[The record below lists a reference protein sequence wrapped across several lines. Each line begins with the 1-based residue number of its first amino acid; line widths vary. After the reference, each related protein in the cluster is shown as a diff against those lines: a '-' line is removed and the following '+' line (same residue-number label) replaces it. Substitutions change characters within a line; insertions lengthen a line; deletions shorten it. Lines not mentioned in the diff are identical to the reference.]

1 MFGTLHKTS
10 ILPSGWALAGSL
22 AAIVL
27 AWLFS
32 RRLLSPL
39 RHIPAVKVDWRTALY
54 GWTYK
59 EPEPAGIL
67 QWVKKLPENHDLVRY
82 PGIGGAER
90 VLILSPNALREVLID
105 KPYNDFQKP
114 PLNRQRLAMFGNG
127 LLVSDGEEHRAQK
140 KKMLPAF
147 APRNIRALVPTMWS
161 KAWKLADL
169 LREDVQRNGADLE
182 LTPWTSRAALDIIG
196 VAAWGKDFHALE
208 NPRTETVM
216 RYHRMFRGSPKA
228 NRQAKLAYAA
238 GLVVPMK
245 TLAKFFPCEF
255 FENIARGARA
265 INEAC
270 RKAIADRHASESEG
284 TDILS
289 YAMSTGSFNDTELAG
304 QMLNV
309 LAAGHE
315 TSSLAVT
322 WACYTLAKN
331 PAVQERLRAELR
343 SSLSSDNNAETEVT
357 AELLE
362 SLPYLRAVVRECLRV
377 IPTAPVTRREAKR
390 DTHIAGFA
398 IPNGTSIIGLHEH
411 FNTRTEEWGADA
423 KEFRPE
429 RWLDSERHAT
439 DNLFMTF
446 NIGPRSCIGQGFAIL
461 EVSALLAAIVRR
473 FDIRL
478 TDPDMKI
485 RLIYSITVKPVGLK
499 FHLKPL
505 E

>member
-1 MFGTLHKTS
+1 MPNWQS
-10 ILPSGWALAGSL
+10 CWALVGSGT
-22 AAIVL
+22 AILL
-27 AWLFS
+27 AWVFFL
-32 RRLLSPL
+32 RKYQSPL

-54 GWTYK
+54 GWVYK
-59 EPEPAGIL
+59 EPEPAEVL
-67 QWVKKLPENHDLVRY
+67 QWVKQLPQHHELVRY
-82 PGIGGAER
+82 PGVGGAER
-90 VLILSPNALREVLID
+90 VLILSPSALREVLID
-105 KPYNDFQKP
+105 KAYNDFQKP

-147 APRNIRALVPTMWS
+147 APRNIRALVPTMWA
-161 KAWKLADL
+161 KACTLADL
-169 LREDVQRNGADLE
+169 LRQEVLCSGDDLE

-216 RYHRMFRGSPKA
+216 KYHRMFRGSPKA
-228 NRQAKLAYAA
+228 NHSS
-238 GLVVPMK
+238 
-245 TLAKFFPCEF
+245 LAKFFD
-255 FENIARGARA
+255 NIARGSRA

-270 RKAIADRHASESEG
+270 RTAIAERRASTAES
-284 TDILS
+284 TDILK
-289 YAMSTGSFNDTELAG
+289 YAMSTGAFNDTELAG
-304 QMLNV
+304 QMLNI

-322 WACYTLAKN
+322 WACYTLAKHSV
-331 PAVQERLRAELR
+331 VQERLRDELH
-343 SSLSSDNNAETEVT
+343 SSLPSIDGAEAEVT

-362 SLPYLRAVVRECLRV
+362 SLTYLRAVVRECLRL

-390 DTHIAGFA
+390 DTSIAGFA
-398 IPNGTSIIGLHEH
+398 IPKGTSIVGLHDH
-411 FNTRTEEWGADA
+411 FNTRPEEWGPDA
-423 KEFRPE
+423 MEFRPE
-429 RWLDSERHAT
+429 RWLDPEGHAA

-478 TDPDMKI
+478 IDPDLKP

-499 FHLKPL
+499 FRMKPL